1 MQVKMRRSFKE
12 KLKIYTSIGWRREE
26 PNGNILLYFC
36 ESSLGVS
43 HTGLTSA
50 LELGS
55 VKSLTIIPPQG
66 PVHPSPLVQ
75 FKRGTLIVTDSPGGH
90 RVTFSTVVQYFS
102 RFLWNSER
110 CQSLCRNHIKHWK
123 INTVMDCICNWRR
136 QVGFVAK
143 FALFLMCRAA
153 TNNDLFHCWLNLLIQ
168 VLIKCSAARKF
179 AGKEWQEWLSSRS
192 FLYVNPKKKTRFMVR
207 DTSWWDW
214 FSAKQ

>member
-12 KLKIYTSIGWRREE
+12 KLKICTSIGWRREE
-26 PNGNILLYFC
+26 PNGNILLVKVLQKF
-36 ESSLGVS
+36 LTLVWLQPLNLAVS
-43 HTGLTSA
+43 N
-50 LELGS
+50 
-55 VKSLTIIPPQG
+55 SLTIIPPQG

-123 INTVMDCICNWRR
+123 INTVMDCIYNWRR
-136 QVGFVAK
+136 QVRFVVK

>member
-1 MQVKMRRSFKE
+1 MRRSFKE

-136 QVGFVAK
+136 QVRFVAK

-153 TNNDLFHCWLNLLIQ
+153 INDDLFHCWLICWFKSWLNVQQPESLQ
-168 VLIKCSAARKF
+168 
-179 AGKEWQEWLSSRS
+179 GKNDKSD
-192 FLYVNPKKKTRFMVR
+192 FHHAHFFM
-207 DTSWWDW
+207 
-214 FSAKQ
+214 

>member
-123 INTVMDCICNWRR
+123 INTVMGCICNWRR

-153 TNNDLFHCWLNLLIQ
+153 INDDLFHCWLICWFKSWLNVQQPESLQ
-168 VLIKCSAARKF
+168 
-179 AGKEWQEWLSSRS
+179 GKNDKSD
-192 FLYVNPKKKTRFMVR
+192 FHHAHFFM
-207 DTSWWDW
+207 
-214 FSAKQ
+214 